1 MAELQLAIANAD
13 AKDDDAWTL
22 TQLAVQ
28 WGRRLPKLA
37 VLKQFKD
44 GTEMVDSSSVPAGT
58 SPNAAPVYRTMREI
72 GTLNLARRISE
83 SVTDRQ
89 RPNGFRKISNQKTKD
104 TDADD
109 MYKTCRLDSL
119 LRCRLFPDVGD
130 YGTGYALVTRT
141 AGTGR
146 VITALSPWECH
157 MDADEESAI
166 VYSYKELEGKERLTL
181 YRIGRND
188 DGKMT
193 GVYLRTA
200 VRESERTVADIADE
214 DAVRKLADEDKPWTP
229 GNTWQW
235 EGERKRIDFA
245 SACESLPI
253 VRLRTPDMQGLFEPH
268 LDTLRR
274 IDRQIFDRLC
284 ITMMQAFRQRAIKGD
299 VNTTYGEEDIEVIQ
313 GLKQVGDPIDLSE
326 RFAMG
331 PAALWNLP
339 DGVDI
344 WESQTTDVGGL
355 QNVINA
361 DIRNL
366 AATAGIPLDIL
377 SPDVQGSAN
386 GAELK
391 RETLKF
397 KVENLNALASE
408 AITRMVRMALVA
420 SGRSTADNQDFEL
433 TWKPM
438 VSTSS
443 LELAQS
449 GQLKYQSGLMARRT
463 VLTHDFGFTAQDVA
477 EDDMNRMADQLTFT
491 QPQSAQPTMTGAV
504 QPATGWN
511 ETTQSAVNGIPG
523 DTDGDGDSDSVTS
536 FADVETF

>member
-1 MAELQLAIANAD
+1 MADMQLAIANAT
-13 AKDDDAWTL
+13 KDDEDAWTL
-22 TQLAVQ
+22 TVLARK
-28 WGRRLPKLA
+28 WGNRLPKLA
-37 VLKQFKD
+37 VLKQYKD

-89 RPNGFRKISNQKTKD
+89 RPNGFRKISDQKTKN
-104 TDADD
+104 TEADD
-109 MYKTCRLDSL
+109 IYKQCRLDTM
-119 LRCRLFPDVGD
+119 LRCRMFPDVGD
-130 YGTGYALVTRT
+130 YGAAYALVAEKIGPRC
-141 AGTGR
+141 
-146 VITALSPWECH
+146 IKPLSPWNCY
-157 MDADEESAI
+157 MDDTEDSAI
-166 VYSYKELEGKERLTL
+166 VYSYDEPNETERLTL
-181 YRIGRND
+181 YRLTRTDKGIIDKVYSRIAIRKGERSVTDPTD
-188 DGKMT
+188 D
-193 GVYLRTA
+193 A
-200 VRESERTVADIADE
+200 DVA
-214 DAVRKLADEDKPWTP
+214 KLATEGKAWDP

-235 EGERKRIDFA
+235 DGDAYQFQYAKT
-245 SACESLPI
+245 CESLPV
-253 VRLRTPDMQGLFEPH
+253 VRMSTPDGMGLFEPH

-284 ITMMQAFRQRAIKGD
+284 ISMMQAFRQRAIKGD
-299 VNTTYGEEDIEVIQ
+299 LQLTYGPEDIEVIQ
-313 GLKQVGDPIDLSE
+313 GLKQEGDPIDLSA

-344 WESQTTDVGGL
+344 WESQTTDLNGL

-361 DIRNL
+361 DIKNL

-397 KVENLNALASE
+397 KVENLNALAAE
-408 AITRMVRMALVA
+408 AITRMVRMALVLQNGGDA
-420 SGRSTADNQDFEL
+420 PDDFEL

-449 GQLKYQSGLMARRT
+449 AQLKYQSGLMARRT
-463 VLTHDFGFTAQDVA
+463 VLTHDLGFTAQDVA

-491 QPQSAQPTMTGAV
+491 PQQSKQPTMTGAV

-511 ETTQSAVNGIPG
+511 EATQSAVNGTG
-523 DTDGDGDSDSVTS
+523 DTDGDGVSDSVTNL
-536 FADVETF
+536 DGVETF

>member
-1 MAELQLAIANAD
+1 MVDLQLAIAD
-13 AKDDDAWTL
+13 AADDDEDAWIL
-22 TQLAVQ
+22 TQLAVR

-44 GTEMVDSSSVPAGT
+44 GVEMVDSASVPAGMAP
-58 SPNAAPVYRTMREI
+58 SAAPVYRTLREI

-89 RPNGFRKISNQKTKD
+89 RPNGFRKISNRKAK
-104 TDADD
+104 DADAD
-109 MYKTCRLDSL
+109 GMYKQCRLDTL
-119 LRCRLFPDVGD
+119 LRCRMFPDVGD
-130 YGTGYALVTRT
+130 YGTAYAIVSDAIGPQCIRP
-141 AGTGR
+141 
-146 VITALSPWECH
+146 LSPWTCY

-166 VYSYKELEGKERLTL
+166 TYGYDEQGGVEHLTL
-181 YRIGRND
+181 YRIRRD
-188 DGKMT
+188 KQT
-193 GVYLRTA
+193 GELSKVYAHRA
-200 VRESERTVADIADE
+200 FRESERTVVDIADD
-214 DAVRKLADEDKPWTP
+214 DAVRKLADEGKPWTP
-229 GNTWQW
+229 GNMWQW
-235 EGERKRIDFA
+235 EDGVQELKYAALCD
-245 SACESLPI
+245 SLPI

-284 ITMMQAFRQRAIKGD
+284 ITMMQAFRQRAIEGD
-299 VNTTYGEEDIEVIQ
+299 VEQTYGPEDIEVIQ
-313 GLKQVGDPIDLSE
+313 GLKQEGDPIDLSE
-326 RFAMG
+326 RYAMG

-339 DGVDI
+339 DGVSI
-344 WESQTTDVGGL
+344 WESQTTDLNGL

-397 KVENLNALASE
+397 KVENLNALAAES
-408 AITRMVRMALVA
+408 ITRMVRMALVA
-420 SGRSTADNQDFEL
+420 SGESDADNRDFEL

-443 LELAQS
+443 LELAQAA
-449 GQLKYQSGLMARRT
+449 QLQYQSGLMARRT
-463 VLTHDFGFTAQDVA
+463 VLTRTYGFTAQDVA

-491 QPQSAQPTMTGAV
+491 QPATGSTPPLTGAAA
-504 QPATGWN
+504 PATGWDEN
-511 ETTQSAVNGIPG
+511 TQSAIGAGTVSDDVTGL
-523 DTDGDGDSDSVTS
+523 DGM
-536 FADVETF
+536 ETF